1 MNQKITCPH
10 CKKEFPMEEGLVSH
24 LKTLEN
30 QAIKKVEKKQGEKLK
45 KNEEKLKSLEDEN
58 KEKQEKLKSLED
70 ANKKKDNQIK
80 LINEQKDKE
89 VKDKLK
95 KKDKEYKEHYA
106 SLYDEKLKNEKV
118 NLGQQNSEKEKLWKL
133 KEQRLILTIEELDK
147 KVKQGT
153 TVDQGSSSEMQLG
166 EFLKDLFKDK
176 KDKINEYAKGVAG
189 GDWLQEVVEND
200 FTISKILYER
210 KNTKA
215 WSNIWIKKLQDDMK
229 DSKSDVGI
237 IFTKATPKDF
247 PKNKLW
253 DHKGNIFIC
262 KYNFTALNALASM
275 QRWHLA
281 EKNKQADLGGDN
293 ALSATK
299 WIESPII
306 TNILMQK
313 INISEQ
319 KTQKFNLLKKN
330 LEDVKKLDETS
341 DNIFEELLD
350 EIGKIGIDAFLEKWK
365 KKKK

>member
-1 MNQKITCPH
+1 MNQTITCPH
-10 CKKEFPMEEGLVSH
+10 CKEEFPMEEGLVSH

-30 QAIKKVEKKQGEKLK
+30 QAIKKVEKEQGEKLK
-45 KNEEKLKSLEDEN
+45 KDKEKIKSLEDEN

-70 ANKKKDNQIK
+70 ANKKKD
-80 LINEQKDKE
+80 KE
-89 VKDKLK
+89 VNDKLK

-106 SLYDEKLKNEKV
+106 SLYDEKLKNEKE

-133 KEQRLILTIEELDK
+133 KEKRLISTIEELDK

-210 KNTKA
+210 KNTKS
-215 WSNIWIKKLQDDMK
+215 WSNAWVKKLQEDMK

-237 IFTKATPKDF
+237 IFTKETPKDF

-281 EKNKQADLGGDN
+281 EKNKQADLGVDN

-330 LEDVKKLDETS
+330 IEDVKKLDETS

-350 EIGKIGIDAFLEKWK
+350 EIRKIGIDAFIEKWK
-365 KKKK
+365 KKKN